1 MSNTVEFIQS
11 YKCNKVGDSYE
22 SQLNGSCLTLEYTVN
37 GNEVRFIIT
46 RMDTDYANRFTRT
59 TMVKEVKD
67 ELGNWKKSGEPFSM
81 KLNDQY
87 FINTV
92 TGESVHY
99 SKAYNYVDDLDKP
112 IPDTDPVE
120 YEKKPELK
128 DNLVNEVDY
137 MIQANSELFSIL
149 EVQAKTKINKIYS

>member
-1 MSNTVEFIQS
+1 
-11 YKCNKVGDSYE
+11 
-22 SQLNGSCLTLEYTVN
+22 
-37 GNEVRFIIT
+37 
-46 RMDTDYANRFTRT
+46 
-59 TMVKEVKD
+59 MVKEVKD